1 MVVVAASGAAAGK
14 VRLLRLPQSGARP
27 PADRHLARA
36 RQAADVV
43 ASEEVAAEVGTPCC
57 QPLSNSRL
65 TGPALLSVTSTSV
78 ADAGATATASV
89 PPDAAATD
97 VAIGDGQTGGDGTNV
112 GGDGQDGQGNAG
124 NSADPQQSLSQCDL
138 TFWLLV
144 GTRC

>member
-1 MVVVAASGAAAGK
+1 M
-14 VRLLRLPQSGARP
+14 
-27 PADRHLARA
+27 
-36 RQAADVV
+36 
-43 ASEEVAAEVGTPCC
+43 
-57 QPLSNSRL
+57 
-65 TGPALLSVTSTSV
+65 
-78 ADAGATATASV
+78 